1 MEVVAGT
8 ALKFLKKNHLS
19 IEFSTTFVLLHKIH
33 DNPFWPLSLQ
43 LCRSAKMDAV
53 VESVR
58 TCPA

>member
-33 DNPFWPLSLQ
+33 DNPFWSLSYS
-43 LCRSAKMDAV
+43 SAVQQRWMQQWNL
-53 VESVR
+53 
-58 TCPA
+58 